1 MLLLQPQILVSSAS
15 METLPRPEL
24 SASRALDNPGSE
36 GMNCEAADSFIDCM
50 GAGVCNG
57 TRSEMRDISIHVVS
71 TALKAN
77 LWGVLDI
84 YIYMNIYIVY
94 TIYIYP

>member
-1 MLLLQPQILVSSAS
+1 MLLPQPQILVSSAS
-15 METLPRPEL
+15 METLPRPGL